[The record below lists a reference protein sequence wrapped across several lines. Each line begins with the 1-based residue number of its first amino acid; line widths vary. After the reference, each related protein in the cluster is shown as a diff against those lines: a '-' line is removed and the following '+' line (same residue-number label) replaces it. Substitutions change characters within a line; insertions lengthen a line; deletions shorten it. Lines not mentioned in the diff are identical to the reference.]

1 MRLNTTFVLIIALL
15 AYFVLPIFLL
25 LIKNK
30 RAKNITLWC
39 LFAIYACV
47 LLVGVWAQVDVSK
60 QFVNISFDF
69 STGWANK
76 QISWTFKNLTTFD
89 ICINLIMF
97 IPVGMMVWIKTD
109 KLSWLKKLPT
119 LLIVGL
125 ICGLF
130 VEISQF
136 ILPVPRSVQFSDVIF
151 NTISVLIGGIVC
163 WFYQTIIS
171 ACGKNKKDK
180 NQIT

>member
-1 MRLNTTFVLIIALL
+1 MKLNTTLVLIIALV

-30 RAKNITLWC
+30 RAQNITLWC
-39 LFAIYACV
+39 LFVIYACV
-47 LLVGVWAQVDVSK
+47 LLVGVWAKVDVNK
-60 QFVNISFDF
+60 QFVNISCDF

-76 QISWTFKNLTTFD
+76 QISWSFKNLTTFD

-97 IPVGMMVWIKTD
+97 VPVGMVVWIKTD
-109 KLSWLKKLPT
+109 KLSLLKKFFT

-136 ILPVPRSVQFSDVIF
+136 VLPVPRSVQFSDVIF
-151 NTISVLIGGIVC
+151 NTISVLIGGIIC
-163 WFYQTIIS
+163 WFYQTVIS
-171 ACGKNKKDK
+171 ACGKTKKDK
-180 NQIT
+180 TK